1 MDVLFNV
8 VYWLLFLVTPHWSRC
23 CSPIFEFLARILA
36 TLIYLDLPTVR
47 YLIIHS
53 FSGCR
58 STEVWSGTETT
69 EEVDSKTR
77 SVEMSRTNHRGYDV
91 FTPIGWDE
99 TVAKAS

>member
-1 MDVLFNV
+1 MCV
-8 VYWLLFLVTPHWSRC
+8 VYWLLFLVTTHGSPC
-23 CSPIFEFLARILA
+23 CSPIFEFLARTLA

-53 FSGCR
+53 FLGCC
-58 STEVWSGTETT
+58 STKVQSGTGTT
-69 EEVDSKTR
+69 NEVDSQTR
-77 SVEMSRTNHRGYDV
+77 SVEMSRTNHRGYEV